1 METTTGEAT
10 MEAEEANTDSDAE
23 TDVETDA
30 ETLNVIELE
39 EKVEE
44 YSKQLFEKPQPTKN
58 TMELQAKTWAIATA
72 QFPQFSTFPPEVRDA
87 YILRLLPQAKKLLKE
102 EKLKKKEELR
112 GVEELKKKQQ
122 EEEQQKREES
132 QSLANAERL
141 FTLSSKHY
149 LNELH
154 KEQSAML
161 SFAETTE
168 RTPENIDYWHNIDH
182 YSHYAF
188 EKRLFTIYQGMHDL
202 NELRV
207 KRLEHEL
214 QTLKKQITESAL
226 SSYQTSSRSN
236 SVHSSVAP
244 SVNHNSKQI
253 QNPSPDERRSATEF
267 LNAYQTVQKQNAILQ
282 ANPTVLYSSQ
292 ERTAKIAEAR
302 RRNYEQLNQTARN
315 LVATNPQ
322 VLSLP
327 SGTNINMPH
336 TTLVIPPPD

>member
-1 METTTGEAT
+1 M
-10 MEAEEANTDSDAE
+10 
-23 TDVETDA
+23 
-30 ETLNVIELE
+30 
-39 EKVEE
+39 
-44 YSKQLFEKPQPTKN
+44 Y
-58 TMELQAKTWAIATA
+58 
-72 QFPQFSTFPPEVRDA
+72 
-87 YILRLLPQAKKLLKE
+87 
-102 EKLKKKEELR
+102 
-112 GVEELKKKQQ
+112 
-122 EEEQQKREES
+122 
-132 QSLANAERL
+132 
-141 FTLSSKHY
+141 
-149 LNELH
+149 
-154 KEQSAML
+154 
-161 SFAETTE
+161 
-168 RTPENIDYWHNIDH
+168 
-182 YSHYAF
+182 
-188 EKRLFTIYQGMHDL
+188 DL

-253 QNPSPDERRSATEF
+253 QNPSPDQRRSASEF
-267 LNAYQTVQKQNAILQ
+267 LNPYETLQQSERRASQRAEVHRMFNEQQQEQNAFLQ

>member
-112 GVEELKKKQQ
+112 RVEELKKKQQ

-132 QSLANAERL
+132 QSLVNAERL

-168 RTPENIDYWHNIDH
+168 RTPENIDYWHNID
-182 YSHYAF
+182 
-188 EKRLFTIYQGMHDL
+188 
-202 NELRV
+202 
-207 KRLEHEL
+207 
-214 QTLKKQITESAL
+214 
-226 SSYQTSSRSN
+226 
-236 SVHSSVAP
+236 
-244 SVNHNSKQI
+244 
-253 QNPSPDERRSATEF
+253 
-267 LNAYQTVQKQNAILQ
+267 
-282 ANPTVLYSSQ
+282 
-292 ERTAKIAEAR
+292 
-302 RRNYEQLNQTARN
+302 QL
-315 LVATNPQ
+315 
-322 VLSLP
+322 LSLC
-327 SGTNINMPH
+327 
-336 TTLVIPPPD
+336 L